1 MKVTA
6 AYPDGSRQPLIYL
19 DDWDFQ
25 WQGVYTFAKPVPS
38 HDGWGEARIPP
49 VVA

>member
-25 WQGVYTFAKPVPS
+25 WQGVYTFAKPVRVTM
-38 HDGWGEARIPP
+38 DGERLEFRP
-49 VVA
+49 